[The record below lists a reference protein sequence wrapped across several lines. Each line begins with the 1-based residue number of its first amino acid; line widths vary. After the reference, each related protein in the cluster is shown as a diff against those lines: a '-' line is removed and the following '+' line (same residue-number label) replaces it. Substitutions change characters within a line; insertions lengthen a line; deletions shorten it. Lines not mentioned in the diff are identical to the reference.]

1 MKYAKTLLL
10 LLCLVPGAAFAGGEA
25 IPEMLAKY
33 EAEGASNF
41 TAKGVEALWNKKV
54 KSEEDGMERSCA
66 TCHGTDLT
74 KQGKHYKTGKVIE
87 PMALSA
93 NPERYKET
101 KEIKKWFLRNQKRS
115 KNGSCETANGHGAG
129 SVRLRKRAT
138 S

>member
-10 LLCLVPGAAFAGGEA
+10 LLCLVPGTAFAGGEA

-54 KSEEDGMERSCA
+54 KSEDDGMERSCA
-66 TCHGTDLT
+66 TCHGSDLT

-93 NPERYKET
+93 NPERYSESRK
-101 KEIKKWFLRNQKRS
+101 IKKWFLRNCKWAWGRE
-115 KNGSCETANGHGAG
+115 CTAQEKGNFLTFLKG
-129 SVRLRKRAT
+129 L
-138 S
+138 